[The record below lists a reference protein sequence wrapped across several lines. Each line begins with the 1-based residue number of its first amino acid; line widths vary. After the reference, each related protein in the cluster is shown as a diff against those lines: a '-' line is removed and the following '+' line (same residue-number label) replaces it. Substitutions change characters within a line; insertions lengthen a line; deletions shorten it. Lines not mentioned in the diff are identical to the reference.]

1 MEVVMNRRTFLKN
14 IAYMGAGLALAPFA
28 LPKASAAWSTGASS
42 RLGLPIAATNLMFR
56 YLENREVTDAIIIH
70 HVGNTNADVSAARMH
85 EWHLANGWAGLGY
98 HFVIRKDGTIEA
110 GRPMDTV
117 GAHCQGEN
125 DHTVGINIV
134 GNFMEAEPETVQ
146 LMSAARLIAALGRE
160 YRIVPGADTV
170 FGHRDFNA
178 TLCPGDTLY
187 ARLPDIIE
195 RAKIIYDS

>member
-14 IAYMGAGLALAPFA
+14 IAYLGAGLALAPFA
-28 LPKASAAWSTGASS
+28 LPSAAAAWSSGAAR
-42 RLGLPIAATNLMFR
+42 RLGLPIVATNLEFR
-56 YLENREVTDAIIIH
+56 YLENREVTDAIILH

-85 EWHLANGWAGLGY
+85 EWHIANGWAGLGY
-98 HFVIRKDGTIEA
+98 HFVIRKNGTIEA

-117 GAHCQGEN
+117 GAHCYGEN

-160 YRIVPGADTV
+160 YRIVPSAATV
-170 FGHRDFNA
+170 FGHRDFNS

-195 RAKIIYDS
+195 RAKIIYNT